1 MEQRVVVTGGAGFIA
16 SHLVDALIARDVE
29 VHVVDD
35 LSSGTRDR
43 VNPAATLHELD
54 VADVSAVRELADRI
68 GPIDTWYHFAAQVD
82 VRVSVADPAL
92 DARVNV
98 IGTIAVMEA
107 AAQHGAPVVFASSGG
122 AVYGE
127 ATPPTSEAA
136 PARPLAPYGTA
147 KYAGEEYLA
156 QDARLRGAQH
166 VVLRFANVYGPRQDP
181 SGEGGVV
188 AIFGGRALE
197 GRPARVFGDG
207 TQTRDFVYVG
217 DVVDATLAAAA
228 AAREGRDAQLRAD
241 GALPTYNV
249 GTGRQTSVLEL
260 WDSMQRAVGQDLS
273 IDFEPAKDG
282 EIEHSALDAQHART
296 QLGIPIDT
304 SIDEGVRLTLEW
316 LGDRTP
322 A

>member
-16 SHLVDALIARDVE
+16 SHLVDALIARGVE
-29 VHVVDD
+29 VHVLDD
-35 LSSGTRDR
+35 LSSGTRER
-43 VNPAATLHELD
+43 VNEAATLHQLD
-54 VADVSAVRELADRI
+54 VADVASVANLAAQI

-98 IGTIAVMEA
+98 IGTIAVLEA
-107 AAQHGAPVVFASSGG
+107 AARDGAMVVFASSGG

-127 ATPPTSEAA
+127 AQPPTSEAA

-147 KYAGEEYLA
+147 KYAGEAYLA
-156 QDARLRGAQH
+156 QDARLRGSKH

-197 GRPARVFGDG
+197 GRPARVYGDG

-217 DVVDATLAAAA
+217 DIVETTLAAAA
-228 AAREGRDAQLRAD
+228 AARDGSDADLRAG

-249 GTGRQTSVLEL
+249 GTGCQTSVLEL
-260 WDSMQRAVGQDLS
+260 WAAMQRAINQEVA

-282 EIEHSALDAQHART
+282 EIEHSALDAHRART
-296 QLGIPIDT
+296 CLGVTIGT
-304 SIDEGVRLTLEW
+304 SVDEGVRLTLEW
-316 LGDRTP
+316 LGNRTP